1 MKLYMSLCKSKLLND
16 FDMIRKVRILVVL
29 YINVSAM
36 NESCLLSRESYFQV
50 SLYSLCAIRASET
63 PKAIIQCSL
72 GNYCSLMTEIPII

>member
-16 FDMIRKVRILVVL
+16 FDMIRKMRILVVL

-36 NESCLLSRESYFQV
+36 NESYLLSRESYFQV
-50 SLYSLCAIRASET
+50 SLYSLCEIRASET